1 MSQKNYIP
9 NIPETGKKRIVIVG
23 GGFAGLKFVQKS
35 LCAHYQLVLL
45 DKNNYHQFQ
54 PLLYQVATAGL
65 EPSAIS
71 FPLRKV
77 LQKEENIHYRL
88 AEVQEVFPHENE
100 IKTSIGFLKYD
111 FLVLATGADTNFF
124 GQEEIEQN
132 ALPMKSAADAILI
145 RNTILENFEKALLR
159 DSPSEMEKYLNIAL
173 VGGGPT
179 GVELAGAL
187 AEMKKY
193 IFPKDYP
200 ELDLNKMRIVLYEG
214 SPMLLAALSDHSS
227 KLSRQYLEKMGV
239 EVHTGIR
246 VTSYDGT
253 TAKLSDGSTF
263 ETKTLIWAAGIKP
276 NVLYGLPKESL
287 GRGDRVLV
295 DRHNRL
301 QNYENIFALG
311 DLALMETPKYPNGH
325 PQVAQTAIQQATLLA
340 KNLKRLA
347 TGKPS
352 KNFEYV
358 NKGSLATIGRNRS
371 VADLPGFK
379 LRGFI
384 AWVLWSFVH
393 LFTIMGVKNR
403 MFVFLNWSWN
413 YFTYDQSLRLLIKP
427 KQLKNSVSKKSH
439 TNTDSSKND
448 LINIPNA
455 PQIISKLRTNL
466 N

>member
-9 NIPETGKKRIVIVG
+9 NIPEATKKRVVVVG
-23 GGFAGLKFVQKS
+23 GGFAGLKFIQKS
-35 LCAHYQLVLL
+35 LCQHYQLVLL

-88 AEVQEVFPHENE
+88 AEVQQIFPEEQE
-100 IKTSIGFLKYD
+100 ISTSIGFLKYD
-111 FLVLATGADTNFF
+111 YLVLATGADTNFF
-124 GQEEIEQN
+124 GQIEIEQN
-132 ALPMKSAADAILI
+132 ALAMKSAADAILI
-145 RNTILENFEKALLR
+145 RNTILENFEKALLQA
-159 DSPSEMEKYLNIAL
+159 SPAEMEKYLNIAL

-200 ELDLNKMRIVLYEG
+200 EIDLDKMRIVLYEG
-214 SPMLLAALSDHSS
+214 SPNLLAALSGHSS

-239 EVHTGIR
+239 EVHTNMR
-246 VTSYDGT
+246 VTGYDGN
-253 TAKLSDGSTF
+253 TAMLSDGTSF

-276 NVLYGLPKESL
+276 NVLNGLPNEIL
-287 GRGDRVLV
+287 GRGGRVLV
-295 DRHNRL
+295 DRENRVKGFS
-301 QNYENIFALG
+301 NIFALG
-311 DLALMETPKYPNGH
+311 DLCLMETPKYPNGH
-325 PQVAQTAIQQATLLA
+325 PQVAQTAIQQAGLLA

-347 TGKPS
+347 SGQPMQS
-352 KNFEYV
+352 FEYI
-358 NKGSLATIGRNRS
+358 NKGSLATVGRNRA
-371 VADLPGFK
+371 VADLPGIK
-379 LRGFI
+379 LRGFV

-427 KQLKNSVSKKSH
+427 KQKFQQNF
-439 TNTDSSKND
+439 TQFSSEIVNEKQSFATKIPTGQD
-448 LINIPNA
+448 L
-455 PQIISKLRTNL
+455 ISKLTPN
-466 N
+466 

>member
-9 NIPETGKKRIVIVG
+9 NIPETAKKRVVVIG
-23 GGFAGLKFVQKS
+23 GGFAGLKFIQKS
-35 LCAHYQLVLL
+35 LCQHYQLVLL

-88 AEVQEVFPHENE
+88 AEVLRIFPEEQE
-100 IKTSIGFLKYD
+100 ISTSIGFLKYD

-124 GQEEIEQN
+124 GQAEMEQN
-132 ALPMKSAADAILI
+132 ALSMKSASDAILI
-145 RNTILENFEKALLR
+145 RNTILENFERALLQT
-159 DSPSEMEKYLNIAL
+159 PEEMAKYLNIAI

-200 ELDLNKMRIVLYEG
+200 EIDLKKMRIVLYEG
-214 SPMLLAALSDHSS
+214 SPNLLAALSGHSS
-227 KLSRQYLEKMGV
+227 KLSRHYLEKMGV
-239 EVHTGIR
+239 EVHTNMR
-246 VTSYDGT
+246 VTGYDGN
-253 TAKLSDGSTF
+253 TAILSDGTSF

-276 NVLYGLPKESL
+276 NVLNGLPKEIL
-287 GRGDRVLV
+287 GRGGRVLV
-295 DRHNRL
+295 DRENRVKGFD
-301 QNYENIFALG
+301 NIFALG
-311 DLALMETPKYPNGH
+311 DLSLMETPKYPNGH
-325 PQVAQTAIQQATLLA
+325 PQVAQTAIQQAALLA

-347 TGKPS
+347 IGKPL
-352 KNFEYV
+352 KKFEYI
-358 NKGSLATIGRNRS
+358 NKGSMATVGRNRA

-379 LRGFI
+379 LRGFV

-403 MFVFLNWSWN
+403 LFIFLNWSWN

-427 KQLKNSVSKKSH
+427 KQRGTPVKSH
-439 TNTDSSKND
+439 SSELKTPEILELAKN
-448 LINIPNA
+448 
-455 PQIISKLRTNL
+455 
-466 N
+466 

>member
-1 MSQKNYIP
+1 MLQRNYIL
-9 NIPETGKKRIVIVG
+9 NIPETTKKRVVVVG
-23 GGFAGLKFVQKS
+23 GGFAGLKFIQKS

-88 AEVQEVFPHENE
+88 AEVQRIFPEEQE
-100 IKTSIGFLKYD
+100 ILTSIGFLKYD

-124 GQEEIEQN
+124 GQDEIEQN
-132 ALPMKSAADAILI
+132 ALAMKSASDAILI
-145 RNTILENFEKALLR
+145 RNTILENFEKALLQN
-159 DSPSEMEKYLNIAL
+159 SPDEMKKYLNIAI

-200 ELDLNKMRIVLYEG
+200 EIDLDKMRIVLYEG
-214 SPMLLAALSDHSS
+214 SSNLLAALSAHSS
-227 KLSRQYLEKMGV
+227 KLSRTYLEKMGV
-239 EVHTGIR
+239 EVNTNIR
-246 VTSYDGT
+246 VTGYDGT
-253 TAKLSDGSTF
+253 NATLSDGTSF

-276 NVLYGLPKESL
+276 NILNGLPKESL
-287 GRGDRVLV
+287 GRGGRVLV
-295 DRHNRL
+295 DRENRVKAF
-301 QNYENIFALG
+301 ENIFALG
-311 DLALMETPKYPNGH
+311 DLCVMETPKYPNGH
-325 PQVAQTAIQQATLLA
+325 PQVAQTAIQQAGLLA
-340 KNLKRLA
+340 KNLKGLA
-347 TGKPS
+347 TGKPL
-352 KNFEYV
+352 KKFEYI
-358 NKGSLATIGRNRS
+358 NKGSLATIGRNRA

-379 LRGFI
+379 LRGFV
-384 AWVLWSFVH
+384 AWVLWSFIH

-403 MFVFLNWSWN
+403 LLIFLNWTWN

-427 KQLKNSVSKKSH
+427 KQKNNLPDSKNNDVRIDNLKNRKV
-439 TNTDSSKND
+439 
-448 LINIPNA
+448 NISDTREL
-455 PQIISKLRTNL
+455 ISKLGTN
-466 N
+466 